1 MIKKISSI
9 LFIVFV
15 SGCSFI
21 LPRPHDPS
29 MFNNLVEVKIAV
41 DKLNCDDKNWADAE
55 YKIERLKV
63 YASLRKDPQADALGK
78 LQEAVV
84 KAKNS
89 NNKSFCE
96 SVIKINKTRINVIA
110 DAWRGR

>member
-1 MIKKISSI
+1 MKII
-9 LFIVFV
+9 AALLFVTL

-21 LPRPHDPS
+21 LPRPHDSS

-41 DKLNCDDKNWADAE
+41 DKLNCDDKNWTDAE

-63 YASLRKDPQADALGK
+63 YASLRKDPQADAIGK

>member
-1 MIKKISSI
+1 MKII
-9 LFIVFV
+9 VALLFVTL

-41 DKLNCDDKNWADAE
+41 DKLNCDNKDWSDAE

-63 YASLRKDPQADALGK
+63 YASLRKDPQAEALGK